1 MKIWKILIFDIKYG
15 TYFDKKNLASR
26 SFVACS
32 NFDHC
37 IHFSPSLGNI
47 RGQAGFNRE
56 EIAKKLFPAKK

>member
-1 MKIWKILIFDIKYG
+1 MKLWKILIFYIKYG
-15 TYFDKKNLASR
+15 IYFDKKNLASR
-26 SFVACS
+26 SS

-56 EIAKKLFPAKK
+56 DIAKKKYFLPKK